1 MVSDERSQ
9 PFNSKV
15 SKDQTRFVKEKS
27 VSEVISS
34 LKLSVRKKI
43 IFQIAL
49 KN

>member
-15 SKDQTRFVKEKS
+15 SKDQTRFVKGKS